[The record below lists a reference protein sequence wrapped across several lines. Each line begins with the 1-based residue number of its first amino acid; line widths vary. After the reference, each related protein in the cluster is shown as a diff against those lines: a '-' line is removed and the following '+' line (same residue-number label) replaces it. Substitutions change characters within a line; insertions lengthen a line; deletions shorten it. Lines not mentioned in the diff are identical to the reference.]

1 MAAPK
6 KVTMLPKVINLVM
19 TGPTFLISA
28 RFKVSPPSKRIT
40 LIAKETK

>member
-1 MAAPK
+1 MPAPK
-6 KVTMLPKVINLVM
+6 KVTTEPTVISFVI

-28 RFKVSPPSKRIT
+28 LFKVSPPSKSMI